1 MLSEHITFTQPE
13 PFEEHAVAG
22 STYRQRWTGM
32 RITKDTRTDWHLVP
46 LNRIVVQP
54 PTFKASYISAPGQM
68 GESDMSDVNGE
79 MYDNRRGRWTF
90 KFIPNTENIP
100 ALIHDMVNFL
110 HGSYL
115 KVTISTDTCYY
126 LGRITVDEIRS
137 QESGEYITL
146 GYVLEPY
153 KYDPSTSSRQDVT
166 LSSSMTGWYATLN
179 ITRMPVAPYIE
190 VWDDSD
196 LNSDPT
202 LHIDNP
208 RVKLVNT
215 DCLDDGYDLYD
226 GQKYYTRTADG
237 RLYTPD
243 IEIPLTPPE
252 RRVYNQG
259 GTIAEIK
266 YPIIGVIDTS
276 MLTFFTEYKGTGLW
290 DYAYMHPNP
299 SIGYQVS
306 LDIRIDSTSTGKL
319 HVNFR
324 YIGGWL

>member
-13 PFEEHAVAG
+13 PFEEHSIEG
-22 STYRQRWTGM
+22 SSDRQRWTNM

-54 PTFKASYISAPGQM
+54 PTFKASYISTPGQM

-79 MYDNRRGRWTF
+79 MYDNRRGKWTF

-115 KVTISTDTCYY
+115 KVTVSTDTCYY

-137 QESGEYITL
+137 QESGEYVTL

-153 KYDPSTSSRQDVT
+153 KYDPSTYINRNMTLTSSN
-166 LSSSMTGWYATLN
+166 TGTILTLN
-179 ITRMPVAPYIE
+179 ITRMPAAPYIE
-190 VWDDSD
+190 VWDESELNTDS
-196 LNSDPT
+196 S

-208 RVKLVNT
+208 RVSLSNT
-215 DCLDDGYDLYD
+215 WSMHDGYELYN
-226 GQKYYTRTADG
+226 GQKYYTDTIDG
-237 RLYTPD
+237 QLYVPNITVD
-243 IEIPLTPPE
+243 LTPPE
-252 RRVYNQG
+252 RRVYDSG
-259 GTIAEIK
+259 GQVVSVG
-266 YPIIGVIDTS
+266 YPMIGVVDTS
-276 MLTFFTEYKGTGLW
+276 PLTFYTEYKGTGLW
-290 DYAYMHPNP
+290 DYAYTHPNA
-299 SIGYQVS
+299 SLGYQAS
-306 LDIRIDSTSTGKL
+306 LNVRIDPSSTGKL
-319 HVNFR
+319 HVKFR